1 MCTATVLVRNAYEV
15 VKLKLGKSIIESS
28 LDRLGVML
36 GVPELRSDEDVFTLD
51 AELLECALDTLS
63 DFFLVLVAGWWNI
76 SSASFSGIKKAI
88 ASRATP
94 PPHRGAPGP
103 IYHGVWRFAG
113 DELE

>member
-1 MCTATVLVRNAYEV
+1 
-15 VKLKLGKSIIESS
+15 
-28 LDRLGVML
+28 ML

-51 AELLECALDTLS
+51 TELLECALDTLS

-103 IYHGVWRFAG
+103 IYHGVWRIAG